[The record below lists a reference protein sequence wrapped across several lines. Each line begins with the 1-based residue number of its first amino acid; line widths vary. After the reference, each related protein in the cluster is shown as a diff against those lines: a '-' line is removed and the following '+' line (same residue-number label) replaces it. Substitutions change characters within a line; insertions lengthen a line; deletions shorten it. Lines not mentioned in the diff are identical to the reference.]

1 MLDTETENGDADYDD
16 NDADTEMED
25 YNPFPGIKKNYRRRN
40 YMLGHMARMNFRR
53 QKYRNNDGL
62 LTKDVRRERYFLHIM
77 QFIPGNNV
85 SKIHI
90 LKQLW

>member
-1 MLDTETENGDADYDD
+1 MLDTEIENDDAGYDD
-16 NDADTEMED
+16 NYADAEMED
-25 YNPFPGIKKNYRRRN
+25 YNPFPGIRKNYRRPN

-62 LTKDVRRERYFLHIM
+62 LNRDLRWERYVLYIFMFCTYFLHD
-77 QFIPGNNV
+77 
-85 SKIHI
+85 IHI